1 MIGQHTKRSKP
12 VLYKDI
18 LHDNSIAQ
26 SMFVKTFVPIS
37 GWNDP
42 LLDPIVVSPSYIVKD
57 VHTNKLTCIFGCS
70 HSPKK
75 AEHHNY

>member
-1 MIGQHTKRSKP
+1 MEAKGSKQWQGT
-12 VLYKDI
+12 KDI
-18 LHDNSIAQ
+18 LYDTSIAQ

-57 VHTNKLTCIFGCS
+57 VHTNKRTCIFGCA
-70 HSPKK
+70 HSPKI
-75 AEHHNY
+75 AEQHNYY